1 MDKKIILTEAPCC
14 EVPCRKFTDGGLKL
28 KWLNVHTI
36 R

>member
-1 MDKKIILTEAPCC
+1 MDKKIIVT